1 MAADRAG
8 ISSAPIVDGHTYLVD
23 CGRACVT
30 QFHKAGLSFASLRG
44 IFLTHLHADHVADY
58 FNYFMMAS
66 TTGRKNGDVI
76 PGQLAVYGPGP
87 TGGLPEP
94 FGGALW
100 GSRARRNPHRAPSP

>member
-44 IFLTHLHADHVADY
+44 IFLTHLLSLIH
-58 FNYFMMAS
+58 
-66 TTGRKNGDVI
+66 I
-76 PGQLAVYGPGP
+76 
-87 TGGLPEP
+87 
-94 FGGALW
+94 
-100 GSRARRNPHRAPSP
+100 